1 MRQCLSHRG
10 TLPTFWTKNVL
21 GEFSTDRISFYL
33 QHQVMLHPE
42 KCARTYPGAKKQ
54 PTKPVRVVRILP
66 NMSSLVSL
74 VFSPAKNR
82 WQLSLAFLVSRK
94 PPCLLNVDNMQLSSS
109 AIFFAKV
116 FFAKILFAKVF
127 LPKFCLQLP
136 VALIGIS
143 PHTPQQVSK
152 FSKSRESS
160 VTFLESTDDEAEDK
174 KSKARNHTN
183 F

>member
-82 WQLSLAFLVSRK
+82 WQLSLAFLFSRK

-116 FFAKILFAKVF
+116 FFAKILFATASRPDWNLTSHSPASVKVLKVTREQCH
-127 LPKFCLQLP
+127 LP
-136 VALIGIS
+136 
-143 PHTPQQVSK
+143 
-152 FSKSRESS
+152 REHGWRGGGQEEQS
-160 VTFLESTDDEAEDK
+160 
-174 KSKARNHTN
+174 
-183 F
+183 